1 MNAAGIEGDLVYF
14 LIEDHQ
20 VTDNSF
26 YSLIDSLVAS
36 GEVFKK
42 KKTCFILVVGIVFLN
57 IRFQAHTTLKK
68 WKLF

>member
-42 KKTCFILVVGIVFLN
+42 KKKHV
-57 IRFQAHTTLKK
+57 
-68 WKLF
+68 LFW

>member
-42 KKTCFILVVGIVFLN
+42 KKNMFYFGSWY
-57 IRFQAHTTLKK
+57 RFFKY
-68 WKLF
+68 